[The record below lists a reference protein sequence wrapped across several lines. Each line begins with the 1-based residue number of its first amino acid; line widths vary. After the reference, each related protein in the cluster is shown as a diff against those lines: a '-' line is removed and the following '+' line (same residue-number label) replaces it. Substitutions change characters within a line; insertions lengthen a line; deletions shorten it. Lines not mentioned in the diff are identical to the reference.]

1 MSCWLNFLFSSTRRL
16 GSTLRWPPFPS
27 ASPAHR
33 AAVYRSHPNAN
44 QTGDDHAVTAK
55 WTLTGVRLTDEGVF
69 SATGNSVG
77 VATVGVAHSVSKPV
91 DFEFSDEVQVTLA
104 AEVVVKLMHDDD
116 GSPNASIPAAAGP
129 DYGGQN
135 WTAFALPVA
144 TQRLNFAIVDSP
156 VSARAVQP
164 GSDRSCSCS
173 CRGDMHCCPSPRGH

>member
-1 MSCWLNFLFSSTRRL
+1 M
-16 GSTLRWPPFPS
+16 
-27 ASPAHR
+27 
-33 AAVYRSHPNAN
+33 
-44 QTGDDHAVTAK
+44 TAK

-69 SATGNSVG
+69 SATENSVG